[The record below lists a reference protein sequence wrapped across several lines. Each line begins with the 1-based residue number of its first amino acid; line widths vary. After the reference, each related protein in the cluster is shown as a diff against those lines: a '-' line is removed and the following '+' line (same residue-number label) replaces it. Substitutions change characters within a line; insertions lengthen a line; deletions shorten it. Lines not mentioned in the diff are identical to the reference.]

1 MKIPNIK
8 ALLNGESR
16 KATVRVD
23 RGMRGDLMIATAR
36 VAEAMRKVEAA
47 QQTLQSVLAEMS
59 PRAAAC
65 DPTSELGKELD
76 QFTLQVGRA
85 ESALSIAC
93 AKMPDQAWI
102 VRLFGLQPAPER
114 PAVTMP
120 EMACAEA

>member
-1 MKIPNIK
+1 VKIPNIK
-8 ALLNGESR
+8 TILNGQPR

-23 RGMRGDLMIATAR
+23 QGLRGDLMIATAR
-36 VAEAMRKVEAA
+36 VAEAMRKVESA
-47 QQTLQSVLAEMS
+47 QATLTAVLADMN

-65 DPTSELGKELD
+65 DPTSELGRELD
-76 QFTLQVGRA
+76 QFTLHVGRA

-102 VRLFGLQPAPER
+102 VRLFGLQPAPAR